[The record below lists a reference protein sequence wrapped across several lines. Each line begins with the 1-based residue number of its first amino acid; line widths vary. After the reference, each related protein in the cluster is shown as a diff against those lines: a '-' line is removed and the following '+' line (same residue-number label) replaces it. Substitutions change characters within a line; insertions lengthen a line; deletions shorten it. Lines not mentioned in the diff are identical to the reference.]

1 MGQVYK
7 HSILHD
13 IFISPFTG
21 QELSSQNG
29 PLKESRVDLIL
40 LAATVVTTS
49 ANQIT
54 LLPLGKQRS
63 TTSALKVGQS
73 ILTLYVALK

>member
-1 MGQVYK
+1 MIYSFPLLQV
-7 HSILHD
+7 SLC
-13 IFISPFTG
+13 

-49 ANQIT
+49 ANQSIT
-54 LLPLGKQRS
+54 LLPLGKLRS
-63 TTSALKVGQS
+63 ECWMINFDTV
-73 ILTLYVALK
+73 TLEA